1 MIVSLAGC
9 KDALV
14 VMGEPD
20 QVDPV
25 VLVVICVDFPIGN
38 EQSIKMN
45 SKFHLLSS
53 LQVIES
59 HRKVLAAR
67 NQILAIVRD
76 VN

>member
-1 MIVSLAGC
+1 M
-9 KDALV
+9 
-14 VMGEPD
+14 MGEPD
-20 QVDPV
+20 QVDPI

-38 EQSIKMN
+38 EKRIKMTT
-45 SKFHLLSS
+45 KFHLLPS

-76 VN
+76 INRVYLFLLKPKN